1 MTKAMSAQSNL
12 ICTGDNFWNIRG
24 SFRIAGL
31 LDIGTQASLVQK
43 AGGGFVLLDSLVPDP
58 DTEAAI
64 NELTEGGARIE
75 AIINLHPFHTVH
87 VEAVHQRFP
96 EAVLYGTKRHKDRLP
111 ALPWAEETTESPG
124 FRDLF
129 VDDLVFSVPAG
140 VDFISDNEKVH
151 FSSVLAFHQA
161 SGTIH
166 VDDTF
171 NYIPPSGLL
180 RLTPLADTLSFHPTL
195 ARALLPRAG
204 AAAEFDEWAESL
216 IECWGY
222 ATTLCA
228 AHNGIYAPEVGDAS
242 VAERMRAAL
251 DRVQDTLA
259 THESRHA

>member
-1 MTKAMSAQSNL
+1 ML
-12 ICTGDNFWNIRG
+12 IETGKNFWNIRG

-31 LDIGTQASLVQK
+31 LDVGTQASLVQL
-43 AGGGFVLLDSLVPDP
+43 ASGGFVLLDSLVPD
-58 DTEAAI
+58 ARSAGVI
-64 NELTEGGARIE
+64 NELTDGGSRIE
-75 AIINLHPFHTVH
+75 AILNLHPFHTVH
-87 VEAVHQRFP
+87 VEAVHERFP
-96 EAVLYGTKRHKDRLP
+96 EATLYGTRRHVARFPD
-111 ALPWAEETTESPG
+111 LPWAPETTESESLHQ
-124 FRDLF
+124 RF

-140 VDFISDNEKVH
+140 VDFISSDEKVH

-195 ARALLPRAG
+195 SKALQQRAG
-204 AAAEFDEWAESL
+204 AAAEFHAWAESL

-228 AHNGIYAPEVGDAS
+228 AHNGIYDPETGEPS

-251 DRVQDTLA
+251 DRVQATLEK
-259 THESRHA
+259 HEERYV